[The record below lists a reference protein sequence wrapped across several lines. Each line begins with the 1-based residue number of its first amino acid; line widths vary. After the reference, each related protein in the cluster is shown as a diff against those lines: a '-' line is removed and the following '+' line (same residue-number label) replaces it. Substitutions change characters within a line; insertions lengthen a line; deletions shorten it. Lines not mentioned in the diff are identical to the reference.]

1 MMRVLFLTQ
10 THNVWGGME
19 QWLHNFTAWLQ
30 RNTDWDVRVGMARG
44 RTFNDPGRYR
54 REHPHMR
61 PVLLDA
67 RAGTHSSRVRTV
79 VRAID
84 SIQPDVVV
92 PIGSAVAFPALARAK
107 AKGRDVRFVVP
118 VRGLAPQLFVNIRDY
133 FPIVDA
139 VVGVSRLIERYFLE
153 TTHDHERIV
162 YVRHGSPLPPDR
174 SREIRSS
181 TTPLR
186 VAFVGRLDPD
196 PAVKR
201 VLDLIPFARVLE
213 RLNAAVELHLYGDGP
228 AEDEL
233 RRELAGVSLPVVFHG
248 HVPQEL
254 LLSSEYRRLDVLL
267 LFSAIEGS
275 PNAVCEAM
283 ARGVVPV
290 IARYLGAAGER
301 FVIDDVNGYTFRV
314 GEVETAA
321 RLVGR
326 IARDG
331 ALLACLSAAAFDAV
345 DDAER
350 MHRDWLAVL
359 ERVLRQPG
367 HRADLTALDPSQPAG
382 RLDRFLPTS
391 LADGLRVAFG
401 RGFRHPD
408 GWAEWPGTLP
418 VAGERT
424 DEVLRDLRRI
434 DNDQQAAILAGL

>member
-1 MMRVLFLTQ
+1 
-10 THNVWGGME
+10 
-19 QWLHNFTAWLQ
+19 
-30 RNTDWDVRVGMARG
+30 
-44 RTFNDPGRYR
+44 
-54 REHPHMR
+54 
-61 PVLLDA
+61 
-67 RAGTHSSRVRTV
+67 
-79 VRAID
+79 
-84 SIQPDVVV
+84 
-92 PIGSAVAFPALARAK
+92 
-107 AKGRDVRFVVP
+107 VRFVVP

-162 YVRHGSPLPPDR
+162 YVRHGAPLPPDR
-174 SREIRSS
+174 SREDPGSA
-181 TTPLR
+181 TPLR

-201 VLDLIPFARVLE
+201 VLDLVPFASALQ
-213 RLNAAVELHLYGDGP
+213 RLNAPVELHLYGDGP
-228 AEDEL
+228 AADDLRKEL
-233 RRELAGVSLPVVFHG
+233 GGLSLPVVFHG

-254 LLSSEYRRLDVLL
+254 LLSNEYRRLDVLL

-301 FVIDDVNGYTFRV
+301 FVVDGINGYTFPV
-314 GEVETAA
+314 AGVETAA
-321 RLVGR
+321 EIVDR
-326 IARDG
+326 IARDR
-331 ALLACLSAAAFDAV
+331 ALLARLSVAAFDAV

-359 ERVLRQPG
+359 ERVLRQPV
-367 HRADLTALDPSQPAG
+367 HRADLTGLDLSRPAG
-382 RLDRFLPTS
+382 RLDRFLPTA

-418 VAGERT
+418 VPGQRT

-434 DNDQQAAILAGL
+434 DNEQQAAILAGL